1 MPRIEDI
8 VHIWEP
14 WSSLKVNLEVRGYKP
29 GATSKDESL
38 ADQRTALFTTCPEC
52 GHNCN
57 YVGFNKDMKS
67 YRSYIV
73 CYPCD
78 AATRLS

>member
-14 WSSLKVNLEVRGYKP
+14 WSPIKADLEAQGYKK
-29 GATSKDESL
+29 GAISRDQSIT
-38 ADQRTALFTTCPEC
+38 DQRTAIWTTCPEC
-52 GHNCN
+52 GRNCN
-57 YVGFNKDMKS
+57 CVSFNKDMKS

-73 CYPCD
+73 CFSCNT
-78 AATRLS
+78 ATRLS